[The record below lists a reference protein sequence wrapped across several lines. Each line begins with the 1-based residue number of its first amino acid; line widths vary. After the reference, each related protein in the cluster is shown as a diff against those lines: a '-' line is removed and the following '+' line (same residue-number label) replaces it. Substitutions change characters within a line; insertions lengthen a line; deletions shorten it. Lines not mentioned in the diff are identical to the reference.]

1 MARLLVHRG
10 GGRFE
15 ALQHQDDDPTR
26 FERKDLNVA
35 QAIRY
40 RDEGGFQVVDASDFD
55 NQLRTVL
62 DATRKARRSA
72 MPTEAVLRRTN
83 PDGSAYEALEYSKA
97 DPRQATR
104 TPVSP
109 QDLERWREGGGFD
122 EVSERDWRQHLNR
135 TRGVEEAESHLRV
148 APDFALDEEVPGVR
162 ENIAPVLD
170 VRASESTTAERP
182 ARDEEYARAVAESDT
197 QAMYRDLRQAGT
209 DFRKQFLGLPADPS
223 RFKED
228 PETNPVKRL
237 LAQRE
242 MDRKARL
249 SDPSSPESKRLQA
262 AVASAMP
269 GAYTPQQLATIA
281 AEDADY
287 VTDFVRVRSAAEGR
301 AAAAKEAARRA
312 EEDRTSREKQAG
324 LDREAQIRA
333 AGIGAAGR
341 RSEAEADRA
350 LKIQLAAMEAAAK
363 AGGKIVTSSD
373 AGDIGQADSAI
384 MALDDLDAAFAPS
397 GADGLGG
404 KLQAMLPWD
413 SDPKRFDDKVLA
425 TAQSVGTFLERGK
438 LAAGDEVKYRKLL
451 PAPGDSVGRA
461 KAKIENVKKLVRD
474 EQQARIRGLGNAG
487 YNVNGFQQGGGSP
500 APAPAPTGAPTA
512 PQPATQAGPLPPPA
526 ILKNGKRALRMTRSD
541 GSIWE
546 ETDNDGAKRIR

>member
-26 FERKDLNVA
+26 FERKDLDVA

-55 NQLRTVL
+55 NQLRTVS

-162 ENIAPVLD
+162 ENIAPALD
-170 VRASESTTAERP
+170 VRASESTTAEIP
-182 ARDEEYARAVAESDT
+182 ARDEEYARALAESDT

-228 PETNPVKRL
+228 PEANPVKRL

-242 MDRKARL
+242 MDRRARL
-249 SDPSSPESKRLQA
+249 SDPTSPESKRLQQ

-269 GAYTPQQLATIA
+269 GAYTPAQLATIA

-312 EEDRTSREKQAG
+312 AEQRAFDEEKAR
-324 LDREAQIRA
+324 LDREATIRA
-333 AGIGAAGR
+333 AGITAAGR

-350 LKIQLAAMEAAAK
+350 LKKELAEMEAGTQTRKAEGDLRKELQGNKVYKDYEDAQVAFDKVKAAAADPNAQSDIALIYAVMK
-363 AGGKIVTSSD
+363 VFDPGSVVKETEFATAANAGGV
-373 AGDIGQADSAI
+373 
-384 MALDDLDAAFAPS
+384 P
-397 GADGLGG
+397 
-404 KLQAMLPWD
+404 
-413 SDPKRFDDKVLA
+413 
-425 TAQSVGTFLERGK
+425 E
-438 LAAGDEVKYRKLL
+438 
-451 PAPGDSVGRA
+451 
-461 KAKIENVKKLVRD
+461 
-474 EQQARIRGLGNAG
+474 RIRNYFNRTRNGERLSAEQRAEFVKVAEGQLGAYRQAYERLAESYKGLAS
-487 YNVNGFQQGGGSP
+487 GSGIDPNRVVLPRQPSTTP
-500 APAPAPTGAPTA
+500 A
-512 PQPATQAGPLPPPA
+512 QAAPLPPPA
-526 ILKNGKRALRMTRSD
+526 ILKNGKRAARTTMPD